1 MRQRHDVASS
11 QIEEQMSI
19 KTAIRDAY
27 GIPAMFAGSKTGG
40 EDAPFVFIN
49 VGGEE
54 RRMRAAE
61 WDALPPWLGER
72 PAWAGKG

>member
-1 MRQRHDVASS
+1 
-11 QIEEQMSI
+11 MSI
-19 KTAIRDAY
+19 KSTIRDAC
-27 GIPAMFAGSKTGG
+27 GTPAMFAGSKTGQ

-54 RRMRAAE
+54 RRMRSAE
-61 WDALPPWLGER
+61 WEALPPWLGVR

>member
-1 MRQRHDVASS
+1 MKNLEDQGKS
-11 QIEEQMSI
+11 MSN
-19 KTAIRDAY
+19 KATIRDAY
-27 GIPAMFAGSKTGG
+27 GVPAIFAGSKTGQ

-61 WDALPPWLGER
+61 WDALPAWLGDR
-72 PAWAGKG
+72 PAWAMKS

>member
-1 MRQRHDVASS
+1 MRQSHDIASS
-11 QIEEQMSI
+11 QIEENMSI

-27 GIPAMFAGSKTGG
+27 GTPAMFAGSKTGQ

-54 RRMRAAE
+54 RRMRSAE
-61 WDALPPWLGER
+61 WEALPPWLGER
-72 PAWAGKG
+72 PIWAGKG

>member
-1 MRQRHDVASS
+1 
-11 QIEEQMSI
+11 MSN
-19 KTAIRDAY
+19 KATIRDAY
-27 GIPAMFAGSKTGG
+27 GVPAIFAGSKTGQ

-72 PAWAGKG
+72 PAWATGRRD

>member
-1 MRQRHDVASS
+1 VKRVNVANS

-19 KTAIRDAY
+19 KPAIRDAY
-27 GIPAMFAGSKTGG
+27 GTPAIFSGSKTGQ